1 MSKINAIV
9 LVASLWASE
18 GSATPVIQE
27 VFYDALGPDT
37 SSVFTELYGCP
48 GIALNSWSLV
58 GVNGANGRAYR
69 TLELTGAVIPA
80 DGLLVLATASAAG
93 TLLAVRDFVANVDW
107 QNGPDSV
114 LLYDAF
120 GGLADAL
127 QYGNA
132 GTHNNREA
140 GTPASDPG
148 AGLRAERLRAHPRGR
163 VGHAAAPSREGRL
176 SGPTSSFRLAGFGRL
191 ERRVSSHCLTTQWP
205 SQRTTAFQH
214 REGRSR
220 PRWQTGQSCGGS
232 RCR

>member
-48 GIALNSWSLV
+48 GTALNGWSLV

-148 AGLRAERLRAHPRGR
+148 AGLALTRDALSTNTGDNATDFFAATPTPGLRAAPVPVSEPNVFALILVAAWATLRRRPGR
-163 VGHAAAPSREGRL
+163 AD
-176 SGPTSSFRLAGFGRL
+176 
-191 ERRVSSHCLTTQWP
+191 
-205 SQRTTAFQH
+205 
-214 REGRSR
+214 
-220 PRWQTGQSCGGS
+220 
-232 RCR
+232 

>member
-48 GIALNSWSLV
+48 GTALNGWSLV

-93 TLLAVRDFVANVDW
+93 TLTRCARLRRKR
-107 QNGPDSV
+107 
-114 LLYDAF
+114 
-120 GGLADAL
+120 GLAERPGLGPAL
-127 QYGNA
+127 RRVWR
-132 GTHNNREA
+132 T
-140 GTPASDPG
+140 
-148 AGLRAERLRAHPRGR
+148 RGR
-163 VGHAAAPSREGRL
+163 ASI
-176 SGPTSSFRLAGFGRL
+176 
-191 ERRVSSHCLTTQWP
+191 W
-205 SQRTTAFQH
+205 
-214 REGRSR
+214 
-220 PRWQTGQSCGGS
+220 
-232 RCR
+232 